1 MTATTTGSKTD
12 TTSVLAHL
20 RHMSR
25 WTRAGRDMHGIVSAE
40 GGTGLMKRHWLT
52 VSPTTTVFASLWWV
66 PDTAIWFIAVWAATW
81 ARFDFDFE
89 LVKVGPT
96 TIVAVAAVIAN
107 AVVGSAMGIYRRR
120 YIVASFEECVALATV
135 AAASST
141 LLLVTVTL
149 LTSYV
154 VPRSVPL
161 LSGTFALGGVL
172 AVRWFG
178 RALLRRHRK
187 SDTWRRK
194 VVILG
199 AGSYGQHLAR
209 QMQLDDTMPFVPVA
223 LLDDDRSK
231 RHLHVAGV
239 QVRGARRDMA
249 SVITRFGAD
258 AVVIAIADPD
268 PELVRA
274 VSTEAALLGVGAL
287 IVPPVSQLVRSA
299 RPAGDVRDLKLDDLL
314 GRSPAHLG
322 EDAIAAEVT
331 GRRVLVTGA
340 GGSIGSEMCRQI
352 HRLEPAALVMLDRD
366 ESALHAAQLSIY
378 GRAMLDN
385 DDTVLADIR
394 DSRAMQRIFA
404 ICRPEVVIHAAA
416 LKHLPLLE
424 KYPLEA
430 WMTNVVGSWNVLCA
444 ARDAGVSTF
453 VNISTDKAANPISV
467 LGYSKRVTERLTASF
482 ASRVDGRFLS
492 VRFGNVLGSRG
503 SVLEAF
509 ARQIEEGGPVTV
521 THPDV
526 TRFLMTIPEACQL
539 VLQAAAIGSGS
550 EALVL
555 EMGAPVKIADVAR
568 SLICRAQRNDVEIVY
583 TGLRAGE
590 KLHEELFGSSEVRDY
605 RPSHPLVS
613 HVSVPPLALLD
624 GETSLRRFS
633 DHDSALRWM
642 ASEAGVLTTPP
653 DELTECLMPGHGLT
667 GVAIEAPRY
676 AV

>member
-1 MTATTTGSKTD
+1 
-12 TTSVLAHL
+12 
-20 RHMSR
+20 
-25 WTRAGRDMHGIVSAE
+25 
-40 GGTGLMKRHWLT
+40 MKRYRHT
-52 VSPTTTVFASLWWV
+52 VGTAQVMSVSPWWV

-96 TIVAVAAVIAN
+96 TIVAVTALIAN
-107 AVVGSAMGIYRRR
+107 AVVGSAMGIYRHR
-120 YIVASFEECVALATV
+120 YIVASFEESVALATV
-135 AAASST
+135 AAVSST
-141 LLLVTVTL
+141 LLLVTASLT
-149 LTSYV
+149 TSYL

-161 LSGTFALGGVL
+161 LSGTFALGGML
-172 AVRWFG
+172 TVRWLG
-178 RALLRRHRK
+178 RTSARRHRK
-187 SDTWRRK
+187 KDSRRRK
-194 VVILG
+194 VVVLG
-199 AGSYGQHLAR
+199 AGSYGQNLAR
-209 QMQLDDTMPFVPVA
+209 QMQLDDRMPFEPVA
-223 LLDDDRSK
+223 LLDDDPGK

-239 QVRGARRDMA
+239 QVRGTTRELA

-274 VSTEAALLGVGAL
+274 VSTEAALLGIGAL
-287 IVPPVSQLVRSA
+287 IVPPVAQLVRSA

-314 GRSPAHLG
+314 GRSPTHLG
-322 EDAIAAEVT
+322 EDAIATEIS

-352 HRLEPAALVMLDRD
+352 HRLEPAALVMVDRD

-394 DSRAMQRIFA
+394 DSRAMRRIFDV
-404 ICRPEVVIHAAA
+404 CRPEVVIHAAA

-444 ARDAGVSTF
+444 ASEARVSTF

-467 LGYSKRVTERLTASF
+467 LGYSKRVTERLTASI
-482 ASRVDGRFLS
+482 ASRADGRFLS

-509 ARQIEEGGPVTV
+509 ARQIEQGGPVTV
-521 THPDV
+521 TDPDV
-526 TRFLMTIPEACQL
+526 TRFFMTIPEACQL
-539 VLQAAAIGSGS
+539 VLQAAAIGSGG

-555 EMGAPVKIADVAR
+555 DMGAPVKIADVAR

-590 KLHEELFGSSEVRDY
+590 KLNEELFGSEEFGEY

-624 GETSLRRFS
+624 GEASLGRFT

-642 ASEAGVLTTPP
+642 ASEAGVMIAPPVECPTP
-653 DELTECLMPGHGLT
+653 ELGLT
-667 GVAIEAPRY
+667 GVATEARGY

>member
-1 MTATTTGSKTD
+1 
-12 TTSVLAHL
+12 
-20 RHMSR
+20 
-25 WTRAGRDMHGIVSAE
+25 
-40 GGTGLMKRHWLT
+40 MKRYRPT
-52 VSPTTTVFASLWWV
+52 VDTAQVMFASRWWV
-66 PDTAIWFIAVWAATW
+66 PDTAMWFIAVWAATW

-96 TIVAVAAVIAN
+96 TIVAVTAVIAN
-107 AVVGSAMGIYRRR
+107 AVVGSAMGIYRHR

-135 AAASST
+135 AAVSST
-141 LLLVTVTL
+141 LLLVTVSL
-149 LTSYV
+149 MTSYP
-154 VPRSVPL
+154 VPRSVPV
-161 LSGTFALGGVL
+161 LSGTFALGGML
-172 AVRWFG
+172 AVRWLG
-178 RALLRRHRK
+178 RTLARRHRK
-187 SDTWRRK
+187 NDTRRRK
-194 VVILG
+194 VVVLG
-199 AGSYGQHLAR
+199 AGRTGQNLAR
-209 QMQLDDTMPFVPVA
+209 QMQLDDRMPFVPVA
-223 LLDDDRSK
+223 FLDDDPGK

-239 QVRGARRDMA
+239 QVRGTRRDLA
-249 SVITRFGAD
+249 SVVARFGAD

-268 PELVRA
+268 PALIRD

-287 IVPPVSQLVRSA
+287 NVPPVAQLVRSA

-322 EDAIAAEVT
+322 EEAIAAEIA

-352 HRLEPAALVMLDRD
+352 HRLDPAALFMLDRD

-394 DSRAMQRIFA
+394 DSRAMRRIFDV
-404 ICRPEVVIHAAA
+404 CRPEVVIHAAA

-444 ARDAGVSTF
+444 AREARVRTF

-467 LGYSKRVTERLTASF
+467 LGYSKRVTERLTASV
-482 ASRVDGRFLS
+482 ASRADGRFLS

-509 ARQIEEGGPVTV
+509 ARQIEEGGQVTV

-526 TRFLMTIPEACQL
+526 TRFFMTIPEACQL

-555 EMGAPVKIADVAR
+555 DMGAPVKIDDVAR

-583 TGLRAGE
+583 TGLRFGE
-590 KLHEELFGSSEVRDY
+590 KLHEELFGDTEVNDY

-613 HVSVPPLALLD
+613 HVSVPPLALLA
-624 GETSLRRFS
+624 GEASLGRFT

-642 ASEAGVLTTPP
+642 ASEAGVMSVPP
-653 DELTECLMPGHGLT
+653 VELADCLPPERGLT
-667 GVAIEAPRY
+667 AVAVEKPGGVA
-676 AV
+676 V